1 MSRWFGFFNKK
12 NAPFTQSGKDAQ
24 PGDVRRQ
31 ESSQNNSEEFNKYLS
46 LAHEDV
52 GSYEVNGNKVPFLL
66 FDPERFANILR
77 WFTESGSMRSSISTD
92 LNILYDGLGN
102 TFVDVRLSFKNNQS
116 ESVLLYANKH
126 LRFFEFLAKSGM
138 LAIGTGD
145 DDPVNHNKILTISFR
160 KSAGPKRPLKKLN
173 RLCRYDNISWCSRR
187 DSNPGREL
195 GKLA

>member
-31 ESSQNNSEEFNKYLS
+31 EISQNNSEEFNKYLS

-52 GSYEVNGNKVPFLL
+52 GSYEVNGNEVPFLL

-77 WFTESGSMRSSISTD
+77 WFIESGSMRSSISTD
-92 LNILYDGLGN
+92 LNILYDGMGN

-145 DDPVNHNKILTISFR
+145 DDPVNHNKILTIQL
-160 KSAGPKRPLKKLN
+160 PQKRRAEEAFEKIKQTL
-173 RLCRYDNISWCSRR
+173 SV
-187 DSNPGREL
+187 
-195 GKLA
+195 